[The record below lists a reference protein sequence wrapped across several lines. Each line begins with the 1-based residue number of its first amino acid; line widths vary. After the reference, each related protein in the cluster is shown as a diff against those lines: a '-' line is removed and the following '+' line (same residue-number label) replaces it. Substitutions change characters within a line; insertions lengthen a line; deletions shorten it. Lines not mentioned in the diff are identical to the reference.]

1 MQDEALAG
9 KGGDQRQK
17 VESITDAQRDEWR
30 KANKGDFRQTQTPE
44 LAEAAR
50 DLQAGKISVRDYSQ
64 RVKELRPIE
73 PITQVP
79 KISSFEEMAFALDKN
94 KVEKGLI
101 GLNKE
106 IPDGTM
112 VGSRLDIP
120 AYNNYDTWVVSV
132 HEGSGVSG
140 KSMGYGKVAVL
151 DDVKFNSNPDAA
163 LGVATGKKDKA
174 PFARMNG
181 KWRNMDAEEAKGLAE
196 KYLNDPEWTQVGMN
210 PYRHSFF
217 YDKATGNPVAS
228 ADQVIQIGPLVLAK
242 NTKTRPLE
250 SPEHKLKKSDP
261 ENPQYFKKGGNVER
275 HENDNRK
282 YI

>member
-1 MQDEALAG
+1 M
-9 KGGDQRQK
+9 
-17 VESITDAQRDEWR
+17 
-30 KANKGDFRQTQTPE
+30 
-44 LAEAAR
+44 
-50 DLQAGKISVRDYSQ
+50 
-64 RVKELRPIE
+64 
-73 PITQVP
+73 
-79 KISSFEEMAFALDKN
+79 DKN
-94 KVEKGLI
+94 KAEKGLI

-132 HEGSGVSG
+132 HSGSGISG
-140 KSMGYGKVAVL
+140 NSLGYAKVAVL

-163 LGVATGKKDKA
+163 LSVATGKKDKA

-181 KWRNMDAEEAKGLAE
+181 KWRNMSAEEARGQAE

-217 YDKATGNPVAS
+217 YDKSTGMPVDTAE
-228 ADQVIQIGPLVLAK
+228 QVIQIGPLVLAK
-242 NTKTRPLE
+242 NVTTRDLR
-250 SPEHKLKKSDP
+250 SPEHELKKKQAGEP
-261 ENPQYFKKGGNVER
+261 KYFKRGGNVER
-275 HENDNRK
+275 SADDNRR